1 MNLHTPFAARLIS
14 VDDVADQTRLFR
26 FRATGDRPESFA
38 PGQFFLLQVDE
49 KTNRAYSIASSPQQ
63 LPEFDLIVKHVENGA
78 ASTFLW
84 HLAAGSE
91 VLFRGPMGRFGIR
104 YPQKKQLL
112 IATGTGLAP
121 MRSFYQSLLADASLP
136 AVRLIFGVRHEANLF
151 CLEEL
156 RELKAR
162 HADRFAYTIC
172 LSQPREAIEGGSY
185 AGRVTGFLQTEIS
198 EADLMDTEVSLC
210 GSREM
215 VAEAKTLLEAKG
227 VPKELINVE
236 SW

>member
-1 MNLHTPFAARLIS
+1 MNLHTPFAARLIAVS
-14 VDDVADQTRLFR
+14 DVADKTRLFR
-26 FRATGDRPESFA
+26 FRIEGAQPDSFS

-49 KTNRAYSIASSPQQ
+49 KTNRAYSIASAPTQ
-63 LPEFDLIVKHVENGA
+63 LPEFELLVKYVDNGA

-84 HLAAGSE
+84 HLKEGSE

-104 YPQKKQLL
+104 HPHKKQLL

-121 MRSFYQSLLADASLP
+121 MRSFYQSLIVDPRLP
-136 AVRLIFGVRHEANLF
+136 ALRLIFGVRHEENLF
-151 CLEEL
+151 CLDEL
-156 RELKAR
+156 RALKAQYPE
-162 HADRFAYTIC
+162 RFSYTLC
-172 LSQPREAIEGGSY
+172 LSQPHQAVTQDVFS
-185 AGRVTGFLQTEIS
+185 GRVTGCLASAIS
-198 EADLMDTEVSLC
+198 AADLADTEVSLC

-215 VAEAKTLLEAKG
+215 VDEAKGLLEAKG